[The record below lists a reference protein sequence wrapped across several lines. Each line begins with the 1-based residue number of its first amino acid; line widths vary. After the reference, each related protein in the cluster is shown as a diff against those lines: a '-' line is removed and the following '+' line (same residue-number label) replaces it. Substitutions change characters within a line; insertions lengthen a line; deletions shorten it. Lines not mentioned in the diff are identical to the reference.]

1 MARISNLNEYNH
13 IRRDDDAD
21 FIGYDY
27 DNSSVKFTNSYGDD
41 IVIKPKELKEELHKF
56 IDQEL
61 LSQTQDDIEQKKE
74 YLKRELDK
82 KLNEFELSLK
92 QHVENKINKIT
103 QEVIENVMSRTFEDR
118 VKQEVKQRLK
128 KLLEE

>member
-1 MARISNLNEYNH
+1 MARISNLNAYNH

-61 LSQTQDDIEQKKE
+61 LSKTQDDIENKKVYLKKE
-74 YLKRELDK
+74 IDK
-82 KLNEFELSLK
+82 KLNDFESSLYK
-92 QHVENKINKIT
+92 HIEDKINKIS
-103 QEVIENVMSRTFEDR
+103 EKVIESTLNRVFEDK
-118 VKQEVKQRLK
+118 VKEEVKRRLK
-128 KLLEE
+128 KLLDE

>member
-1 MARISNLNEYNH
+1 MARISDLNAYNH
-13 IRRDDDAD
+13 IRRDNDAD

-61 LSQTQDDIEQKKE
+61 LSQTQDDIENKKVYLKKE
-74 YLKRELDK
+74 IDK
-82 KLNEFELSLK
+82 KLNDFESSLYK
-92 QHVENKINKIT
+92 HIEDKINKIS
-103 QEVIENVMSRTFEDR
+103 EKVIESTLNRVFEDK
-118 VKQEVKQRLK
+118 VKEEVKRRLK
-128 KLLEE
+128 KLLDE

>member
-1 MARISNLNEYNH
+1 MARISDLNAYNH

>member
-1 MARISNLNEYNH
+1 MAIISNLNAYNH

-56 IDQEL
+56 INQEL
-61 LSQTQDDIEQKKE
+61 LSQTQDDIENKKVYLKKE
-74 YLKRELDK
+74 IDK
-82 KLNEFELSLK
+82 KLNDFESSLYK
-92 QHVENKINKIT
+92 HIEDKINKIT
-103 QEVIENVMSRTFEDR
+103 EKVIESTLNRVFEDK
-118 VKQEVKQRLK
+118 VKEEVKRRLK
-128 KLLEE
+128 KLLDE